1 MCVRACVRAC
11 VCACACVRAC
21 VCILVSVCVCVC
33 VCVRVRSPEE
43 DKYINYKANRRDTKE
58 KMDYLTGGKSEIGF
72 LDFVKFMDGLM
83 RDRKEV
89 KLIIKELHKDMHKHL
104 QKHGEVE
111 KDKVSLHRLSSNNDG
126 PLASRDNQ
134 RLTPQLLCYF
144 FNVVQDHADGKV
156 WDEEMALSLIRKL
169 ADDEKQTSMGIL
181 QFSMLLDGRPTVHGP
196 SVCVCERE
204 HVCSVPVNRESTTV
218 VIALLLC
225 AFVCF
230 CVCVCLCVCA
240 HACLGPWNSVYDPIK
255 RAFGCGAEA
264 EKYMSES
271 LSDYWIN
278 SSHNTYLTGDQL
290 QGHSASEQYAF
301 VLQKGCR
308 CIELDCWDGSKDI
321 PHGNPGDEPMITH
334 GHTLCTKIFFRDVI
348 QAINDSAFSPP
359 ANNAFPVILSIEMH
373 CSGKFQDKM
382 YDICT
387 EIFGDKLL
395 LLVCFYV
402 RALNRTRTR
411 TRTRTHTHDTQSHAH
426 TYPHMHTCT
435 YTRQTDK
442 DHDMHKLPSPW
453 QLRNKI
459 LVKGKRP
466 KDASVVIEDSSS
478 EDDADDDG
486 VYVTH
491 THV

>member
-1 MCVRACVRAC
+1 
-11 VCACACVRAC
+11 
-21 VCILVSVCVCVC
+21 
-33 VCVRVRSPEE
+33 
-43 DKYINYKANRRDTKE
+43 
-58 KMDYLTGGKSEIGF
+58 
-72 LDFVKFMDGLM
+72 
-83 RDRKEV
+83 
-89 KLIIKELHKDMHKHL
+89 
-104 QKHGEVE
+104 
-111 KDKVSLHRLSSNNDG
+111 
-126 PLASRDNQ
+126 
-134 RLTPQLLCYF
+134 
-144 FNVVQDHADGKV
+144 
-156 WDEEMALSLIRKL
+156 
-169 ADDEKQTSMGIL
+169 
-181 QFSMLLDGRPTVHGP
+181 
-196 SVCVCERE
+196 
-204 HVCSVPVNRESTTV
+204 
-218 VIALLLC
+218 
-225 AFVCF
+225 
-230 CVCVCLCVCA
+230 
-240 HACLGPWNSVYDPIK
+240 
-255 RAFGCGAEA
+255 
-264 EKYMSES
+264 MSES

-402 RALNRTRTR
+402 RALNHTRTR